1 MVELK
6 NLVLGEIDSV
16 DENSSS
22 ALDDKGPGV
31 AEVLSPQLRRLNCT
45 VNLPK

>member
-6 NLVLGEIDSV
+6 SLVWGEIDSV

-31 AEVLSPQLRRLNCT
+31 AEVSHLRLIVCT
-45 VNLPK
+45 INLPK